1 MLKEDWDILIRFFPD
16 GWLETAYKYGAIKRK
31 RKLSSP
37 ETLMRILLIHLAD
50 GKSLRTTA
58 AYAKEANLC
67 DLSDISLLKR
77 LKASAEWMRWIAVEL
92 LKSLEVNNKFNKFPG
107 RFRIR
112 LVDGTSISE
121 PGSTGSDWHIHY
133 AINLKGL
140 HCDTFKIT
148 DKHVKESLT
157 LYPIEPGDL
166 ILADRG
172 YCYRKDIFYVLNNG
186 GDVIIRVNHLML
198 PLQTYRGTPFALLE
212 KVRELREGMAG
223 DWDVYFLSP
232 NGKRIKGRLCVI
244 RKSKEAIE
252 IARKKLFRNAA
263 RHGSKPRAK
272 TIELAEYILIFT
284 SVNRYKLKAEDILL
298 LYRMRWQIELAF
310 KRLKSIVGLG
320 HLPKFDPEACKAWLY
335 GKLVVSL
342 LVEHIYREAE
352 YFSPWGYPIGKGI
365 HYCIKS

>member
-1 MLKEDWDILIRFFPD
+1 MQLLKEDWELLINFFPD
-16 GWLETAYKYGAIKRK
+16 GWLDRAYVSGALLRK
-31 RKLSSP
+31 RKIDSP
-37 ETLMRILLIHLAD
+37 ETLMRTLLIHLAD
-50 GKSLRTTA
+50 GRSLRTTA

-67 DLSDISLLKR
+67 NLSDIALLKR
-77 LKASAEWMRWIAVEL
+77 LKASGEWMRWIAIEL
-92 LKSLEVNNKFNKFPG
+92 LKSLEINNQLNRFSN

-121 PGSTGSDWHIHY
+121 PGSTGSDWRIHY

-148 DKHVKESLT
+148 DQHVKESLD

-172 YCYRKDIFYVLNNG
+172 YCYRRGVSYVLNNG
-186 GDVIIRVNHLML
+186 GDVLIRLNHLML
-198 PLQTYRGTPFALLE
+198 PLKTYRGTPFALLE
-212 KVRELREGMAG
+212 KVRELKEGMVG

-232 NGKRIKGRLCVI
+232 NNKNIKGRLCAI

-252 IARKKLFRNAA
+252 LARKKIFRNAS
-263 RHGSKPRAK
+263 RNGSKPRAK
-272 TIELAEYILIFT
+272 TIELAEYVLIFT
-284 SVNRYKLKAEDILL
+284 SVNRYQFKAKDILL

-310 KRLKSIVGLG
+310 KRLKTIVGLG

-342 LVEHIYREAE
+342 LVERIYREAE
-352 YFSPWGYPIGKGI
+352 YFSPWGYPL
-365 HYCIKS
+365 